1 MHSGYELTAVTKSS
15 CKTSEIAAIRLAEL
29 VAKAKEGNR
38 SAFSQLIDRFHQDIF
53 RMVFFRIR
61 SQMDAEDVT
70 QDIFLQAFKN
80 IVQLKTVAHFKSWI
94 YRIALNRI
102 RDFYRKKRIRSLI
115 SLFSD
120 SEKDGDD
127 YMPDGE
133 NSDPNPLTSALQ
145 NDFYRQ
151 LNDAMGNLSRMEKE
165 VFSLRYLD
173 DLGIKEIA
181 QTLSKSESTI
191 KTHLYRA
198 LCKIKN
204 SKILTMD
211 LSREMP

>member
-1 MHSGYELTAVTKSS
+1 MNATAVTKSS
-15 CKTSEIAAIRLAEL
+15 SEPSETAAIELSAL
-29 VAKAKEGNR
+29 VAKAREGNR
-38 SAFSQLIDRFHQDIF
+38 GAFSQLIDRFHGDIF

-70 QDIFLQAFKN
+70 QDVFLQAFKN

-102 RDFYRKKRIRSLI
+102 RDFYRKKKIRSLVG
-115 SLFSD
+115 LFSD

-127 YMPDGE
+127 YGPDAE
-133 NSDPNPLTSALQ
+133 STDFDPLNSTLQ
-145 NDFYRQ
+145 KDFYRQ
-151 LNDAMGNLSRMEKE
+151 LNDAMGSLSRMEKE

-173 DLGIKEIA
+173 ELGIREIA
-181 QTLSKSESTI
+181 QTLSKSESTV

-198 LCKIKN
+198 LSKIKN
-204 SKILTMD
+204 VKTLTMNVD
-211 LSREMP
+211 REMP

>member
-1 MHSGYELTAVTKSS
+1 MNHTAVTKSS
-15 CKTSEIAAIRLAEL
+15 CKPSETAAIKLAEL

-38 SAFSQLIDRFHQDIF
+38 SAFSQLIDHFHGDIF

-70 QDIFLQAFKN
+70 QDIFLQAYKN
-80 IVQLKTVAHFKSWI
+80 IVQLKTVAYFKSWI

-102 RDFYRKKRIRSLI
+102 RDFYRKKRIRSLVG
-115 SLFSD
+115 LFSD

-127 YMPDGE
+127 YGPDVE
-133 NSDPNPLTSALQ
+133 HLDPDPLSSTIQ
-145 NDFYRQ
+145 KDFYRQ
-151 LNDAMGNLSRMEKE
+151 LNDAMGKLSRMEKE

-173 DLGIKEIA
+173 ELGIKEIA
-181 QTLSKSESTI
+181 QTLSKSESTV

-204 SKILTMD
+204 AKTLTIG
-211 LSREMP
+211 LNREMP

>member
-1 MHSGYELTAVTKSS
+1 MSCNAVTKTSS
-15 CKTSEIAAIRLAEL
+15 EPSETAAVDLAEL

-38 SAFSQLIDRFHQDIF
+38 GAFSILIDRFHGDIF

-61 SQMDAEDVT
+61 SRMDAEDVT
-70 QDIFLQAFKN
+70 QDIFLQAYKN

-94 YRIALNRI
+94 YSIALNRI
-102 RDFYRKKRIRSLI
+102 RDFYRKKKIRSLVG
-115 SLFSD
+115 LFSD

-127 YMPDGE
+127 YGPDIE
-133 NSDPNPLTSALQ
+133 QAHDDPLHSTIQ
-145 NDFYRQ
+145 KDFYRQ
-151 LNDAMGNLSRMEKE
+151 LNEVMGKLSRMEKE
-165 VFSLRYLD
+165 VFRLRYLD

-198 LCKIKN
+198 LVKIKN
-204 SKILTMD
+204 TKTLIMTVN
-211 LSREMP
+211 REVP